1 MNCFEKKIHGLK
13 LSKTITIQT
22 ALESERAVNAEKR
35 LRCHQY
41 VAQFKRGIMDLETLK
56 KVNVDRI
63 STIEET
69 IKIQQEGRAAC
80 QNAEVE
86 LAGIE
91 E

>member
-1 MNCFEKKIHGLK
+1 MYPKGALTHHLLK
-13 LSKTITIQT
+13 QAVV
-22 ALESERAVNAEKR
+22 ALPLVGHVRSSRSGFQPLLQRGQAI
-35 LRCHQY
+35 
-41 VAQFKRGIMDLETLK
+41 KRGIMDLETLK

>member
-1 MNCFEKKIHGLK
+1 MAKE
-13 LSKTITIQT
+13 
-22 ALESERAVNAEKR
+22 
-35 LRCHQY
+35 
-41 VAQFKRGIMDLETLK
+41 FKRGIMDLETLK

-69 IKIQQEGRAAC
+69 IKIQQEGRDAR

-91 E
+91 ERLKQTMLSAVQN

>member
-1 MNCFEKKIHGLK
+1 MAKE
-13 LSKTITIQT
+13 
-22 ALESERAVNAEKR
+22 
-35 LRCHQY
+35 
-41 VAQFKRGIMDLETLK
+41 FKRGIMDLETLK

-91 E
+91 DWIKQTLLSTLQIDNSKK